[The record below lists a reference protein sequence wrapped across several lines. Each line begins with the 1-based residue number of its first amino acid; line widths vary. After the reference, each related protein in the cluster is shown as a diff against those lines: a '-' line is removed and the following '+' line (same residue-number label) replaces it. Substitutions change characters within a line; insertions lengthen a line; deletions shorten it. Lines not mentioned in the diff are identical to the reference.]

1 VRADVS
7 QLPTKEEQERARRLE
22 DLQAANFLVEAV
34 SAGGP
39 AASGADKAPVKPF
52 VRHVIIKDLRKVAAR
67 SKMALPSGGLF
78 DGRAPLALLA
88 LFDGQS
94 SADARAPGPHAA
106 EWCCRHVHTKLIRNL
121 ISLPPNSVNT
131 TFLKAILIKT
141 FEDLDRELLVS
152 QPGIQDGC
160 GAALALLAGDQLLT
174 AVVGRCSAIVVEP
187 GEDGE
192 AVGTGAL
199 HNLGKNQGRCD
210 LPGEQSWL
218 RQHGG
223 VVFRTQNGEL
233 RVRSG
238 ATGVEAAVSRSLG
251 DRALKGPS
259 GGDPLQLGL
268 APEGAPTLI
277 RCLPEVSAV
286 QMSYEKG
293 APVLVLTSA
302 PVADAVSEQTIK
314 NTVAE
319 FPLKPRTASGEIASL
334 ACSVLEAKGAQSTPA
349 AASKQCTAVCA
360 YFMAPKAAVDDVSKA
375 SGGDAQAAKRLKTDG
390 GAVKSL
396 RLRHILLRHRECGQ
410 PHDPVRRRDATRTQ
424 AEAEAALRRAL
435 RQLLEEQ
442 AVDRAKA
449 KVPTNSKKA
458 GMDSVTPSAR
468 CMSLCKEMSECSSAS
483 KGGHMCGDLGWVNEE
498 ELKGFGP
505 SFAEVIR
512 ALGVGQWSD
521 VVSSPHGVHLVQ
533 RIA

>member
-1 VRADVS
+1 
-7 QLPTKEEQERARRLE
+7 
-22 DLQAANFLVEAV
+22 
-34 SAGGP
+34 
-39 AASGADKAPVKPF
+39 
-52 VRHVIIKDLRKVAAR
+52 
-67 SKMALPSGGLF
+67 
-78 DGRAPLALLA
+78 
-88 LFDGQS
+88 
-94 SADARAPGPHAA
+94 
-106 EWCCRHVHTKLIRNL
+106 
-121 ISLPPNSVNT
+121 
-131 TFLKAILIKT
+131 
-141 FEDLDRELLVS
+141 
-152 QPGIQDGC
+152 
-160 GAALALLAGDQLLT
+160 
-174 AVVGRCSAIVVEP
+174 
-187 GEDGE
+187 
-192 AVGTGAL
+192 
-199 HNLGKNQGRCD
+199 
-210 LPGEQSWL
+210 
-218 RQHGG
+218 
-223 VVFRTQNGEL
+223 
-233 RVRSG
+233 
-238 ATGVEAAVSRSLG
+238 
-251 DRALKGPS
+251 
-259 GGDPLQLGL
+259 
-268 APEGAPTLI
+268 
-277 RCLPEVSAV
+277 
-286 QMSYEKG
+286 MSYEKG

-334 ACSVLEAKGAQSTPA
+334 ACSALEAKGAQSTPA

-360 YFMAPKAAVDDVSKA
+360 YFMAPKAAVDDVFKDP
-375 SGGDAQAAKRLKTDG
+375 GGGEEAKDRRRRGQEPPVAAHPAAPPRVRLQTVAG
-390 GAVKSL
+390 R
-396 RLRHILLRHRECGQ
+396 RLEHGREPGRLQRCGQ